1 VEPETRKL
9 IEDLR
14 SPFKPTR
21 TWLLVLPFIG
31 IADLANVAQRFPITH
46 GLYGIETIL
55 MALNGLSGV
64 VAFAALVTKRSW
76 QYSAFVAWVLLAT
89 VRLLGVGHLQ

>member
-9 IEDLR
+9 IEDMR

-21 TWLLVLPFIG
+21 TWLLVLPFVG

-46 GLYGIETIL
+46 GLYGVETIL
-55 MALNGLSGV
+55 MALNGLSAV
-64 VAFAALVTKRSW
+64 VAFAALITKRSW
-76 QYSAFVAWVLLAT
+76 QYTAFIAWMLLAT